1 MSLEQN
7 MERILEE
14 SNLSQLR
21 ELVRV
26 YQNDHR
32 LVLLKGNAKAENNT
46 NRGSIYRGVSR
57 NGKQFQVMVMSNNL
71 KYYSGHISSEEL
83 AARIYDRYALQT
95 MGLRAK
101 TNFPYTSQE
110 LAVIIADIDSYL
122 SEHQLKYG
130 ESRKSIELKGRFL
143 INQ

>member
-1 MSLEQN
+1 

-21 ELVRV
+21 QLVHV
-26 YQNDHR
+26 YSDDTR
-32 LVLLKGNAKAENNT
+32 TILLKGNAKTENNT
-46 NRGSIYRGVSR
+46 KRGSIYRGVSR

-71 KYYSGHISSEEL
+71 KYFSGQITSEEL

-101 TNFPYTSQE
+101 TNFAYTSQE
-110 LAVIIADIDSYL
+110 LAVIVADIDTYL
-122 SEHQLKYG
+122 QEHHAKYG
-130 ESRKSIELKGRFL
+130 ESRKSIELKGSFL
-143 INQ
+143 VNSIERV